1 MAIHLR
7 PLTAEDG
14 EAAAAIFFDAV
25 HRGAAD
31 VYSAAQRRAWAGAA
45 PSPTRWRKRFADV
58 SGVAAEVNGEM
69 AGFMTLDAA
78 GHIDLA
84 FVRSDL
90 SGRGVGRAI
99 YDRIE
104 ARARAE
110 GLARLTTEA
119 SKKAKPFF
127 ARLGWQVDAEQTVV
141 KDGIRLTNFR
151 MSKPLVS
158 E

>member
-1 MAIHLR
+1 MAIHIR

-25 HRGAAD
+25 HKGTAD

-58 SGVAAEVNGEM
+58 SGVAAEVDGVM
-69 AGFMTLDAA
+69 AGFMTLDAD
-78 GHIDLA
+78 GYIDLA

-110 GLARLTTEA
+110 GIARLTTEA
-119 SKKAKPFF
+119 SKKARPFF
-127 ARLGWQVDAEQTVV
+127 ERMGWQVDAEQTVV
-141 KDGIRLTNFR
+141 KDGVRLTNFQ
-151 MSKPLVS
+151 MSKPLAFD
-158 E
+158 